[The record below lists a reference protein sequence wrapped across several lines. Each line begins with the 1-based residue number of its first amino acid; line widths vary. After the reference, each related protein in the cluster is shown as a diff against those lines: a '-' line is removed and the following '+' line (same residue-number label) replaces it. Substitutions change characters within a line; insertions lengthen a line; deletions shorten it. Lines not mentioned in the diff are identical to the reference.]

1 MSRTYT
7 HRALVLVALLGI
19 LLLTDAAKAKK
30 TAPPPAPVVDEDT
43 EDVTVEDADDE
54 VATPPAAK
62 KATTPEPT
70 QKKDKV
76 KSSGKPLEDQMAQ
89 AATTQFRA
97 IAEMVSLSTSLETKK
112 PECAALLQHVVV
124 SVSSFFDSSW
134 ETHIKESK
142 EAILAHV
149 ESHNECKEDGK
160 QILRI
165 LSGLANIIMQSSGEL
180 IKLNERHAKAN
191 SKDAL

>member
-7 HRALVLVALLGI
+7 HRALVLVALLGL

-43 EDVTVEDADDE
+43 EDVTVEDADDDK
-54 VATPPAAK
+54 AA
-62 KATTPEPT
+62 TPEPPTT

-76 KSSGKPLEDQMAQ
+76 KSSVKPLEDQMAQ

-180 IKLNERHAKAN
+180 IKLNERHAKAT